1 MNVLERYNAFLRT
14 TEDGTITL
22 LNRVLDQAFNR
33 LVRRTRIHLR
43 AGYVDPAQRNLALLQ
58 EFRQLIPAY
67 RPDRVDAYDRLLR
80 NLTADASAR
89 GLDVADQLTQQMA
102 PTRERI
108 DVSIPLEATTAAAA
122 QARGFL
128 KKHGD
133 KFALDSAEVV
143 SRGILEGRPTD
154 SVVRDMRLRLGI
166 VKSRAE
172 TIVRTESI
180 RAYAEASN
188 QYYSAQGIEF
198 VSVYVAADE
207 RACPVCSSRAG
218 LIYKRGS
225 IKVPFH
231 PRCRCF
237 LSPWDS
243 ALASIDIDYAKAPS
257 RHREEVKR
265 YVPHPLSDQLQRSVF
280 EAQAPVP
287 VQ

>member
-1 MNVLERYNAFLRT
+1 MDLLERYNALLRT

-22 LNRVLDQAFNR
+22 LNRVLDQSFNR
-33 LVRRTRIHLR
+33 LVRRTRIHMR
-43 AGYVDPAQRNLALLQ
+43 AGYADPAQRNLALLQ
-58 EFRQLIPAY
+58 DFRQLIPAY
-67 RPDRVDAYDRLLR
+67 RPDRIDAYDRLLR
-80 NLTADASAR
+80 NLAADASAR
-89 GLDVADQLTQQMA
+89 GLDVAAQLS
-102 PTRERI
+102 PRERI
-108 DVSIPLEATTAAAA
+108 DVSIPLEATAAAAA